1 MMSEKLQNH
10 EYHHQQGVNTHHNKL
25 RSETN
30 NEKSNET
37 PEHIAK
43 KIEKI
48 RASIE
53 QQSTANSEHISRKYN
68 NVDSQETSYHQ
79 HYVTKKIK
87 AVTYKK
93 TLTETRKSLS
103 KPQKLLSKII
113 HQPIVESVS
122 EVGAKTIARPSGI
135 LSGGIVGF
143 FGSTL
148 LVFFA
153 KNIGFEL
160 PSSAFILL
168 FMVGFIIGIILELLW
183 SLVMKRR
190 YGKRK
195 GLQY

>member
-1 MMSEKLQNH
+1 MSEKLQNH
-10 EYHHQQGVNTHHNKL
+10 EYHHQQGENTHHNKL

-93 TLTETRKSLS
+93 TLAETRKSLS
-103 KPQKLLSKII
+103 KPQKVLSKII

-160 PSSAFILL
+160 PSSAFIVL
-168 FMVGFIIGIILELLW
+168 FMAGFVIGIALELLW
-183 SLVMKRR
+183 SMVMKRR